1 MTRPTGAT
9 SGILKYGQESSERK
23 AEWKKNPILISII
36 KFFVGKK
43 ERQRDS
49 KDKVI
54 LNIHYNNQQA
64 EISQHKVGIWFLGF
78 SHRQTDRQTAKSQAP

>member
-1 MTRPTGAT
+1 M
-9 SGILKYGQESSERK
+9 
-23 AEWKKNPILISII
+23 
-36 KFFVGKK
+36 

>member
-1 MTRPTGAT
+1 M
-9 SGILKYGQESSERK
+9 ESSNMAKRAARGK
-23 AEWKKNPILISII
+23 RNKKKNPILISII
-36 KFFVGKK
+36 KFFVGKM